1 MSWVA
6 LRSFGR
12 PDELRPSV
20 RQSVDRSSSVRRK
33 VSNLARAECDWVSG
47 ERQGHLRDPLP
58 LGSPSGLCLSF
69 KSLIVVVVAALV
81 VGPDVVVGD
90 DVPAMKKER

>member
-1 MSWVA
+1 M
-6 LRSFGR
+6 
-12 PDELRPSV
+12 
-20 RQSVDRSSSVRRK
+20 
-33 VSNLARAECDWVSG
+33 SG